1 MKGVFMDFKNI
12 LTEALSS
19 ASGLDKEAVADMIEI
34 PPNSEMGDF
43 ALPCFKLAKTMRK
56 APHVIAKEL
65 CEKLGSLE
73 GFSRIETAG
82 GYLNFFTDKTAFA
95 KSVVDRVLREAD
107 KYGC

>member
-43 ALPCFKLAKTMRK
+43 ALP
-56 APHVIAKEL
+56 
-65 CEKLGSLE
+65 
-73 GFSRIETAG
+73 
-82 GYLNFFTDKTAFA
+82 
-95 KSVVDRVLREAD
+95 
-107 KYGC
+107 